1 MARQRVIVGIDVG
14 TSKIAT
20 VVATPSGDSGNIR
33 VIGAATVDSVGIKK
47 SQIVDI
53 EEAIASITKSVEASE
68 RMAGLSISDAVISI
82 GGAHIGSQNS
92 RGVVA
97 VAHPDGE
104 IDTDD
109 VRRVIEAARA
119 VSLPAS
125 QEILHVLPR
134 EYKVDSQEGIKD
146 PVGMSGIRLEAEVH
160 IVTASATAVRNLTKC
175 LTELGITSNSLVY
188 SGLASSES
196 VLTPTEKELGV
207 VLVDLGGGTT
217 SIAIW
222 VDGSLAHSAVL
233 PIGARNITNDLAIGM
248 RLSLDAAEKV
258 KRFLSQKEKK
268 PSLPASTAGGPK
280 GEKPDEDSD
289 EIDLVKLGIA
299 EEHAK
304 TSKKT
309 LIDGIIRPRLQEV
322 FTMVGMELKESGFG
336 GRTPAGVVLT
346 GGGAKTVAIDTM
358 CRRVLSLPVRI
369 GAPQTLEG
377 LIDDIKDDPS
387 YAVTEGLLLYAVRNN
402 LVMNRASGSRPSL
415 RKFTDRFPVKGVVNK
430 TMEFLK
436 QFLP

>member
-1 MARQRVIVGIDVG
+1 MARQQVTVGIDVG

-20 VVATPSGDSGNIR
+20 VVAALSGDTGNIH
-33 VIGAATVDSVGIKK
+33 VIGASTVESAGIKK

-53 EEAIASITKSVEASE
+53 EEAISSITKSVESSE

-82 GGAHIGSQNS
+82 GGAHIASQNS
-92 RGVVA
+92 TGVVA
-97 VAHPDGE
+97 VAHPEGE
-104 IDTDD
+104 IDDDD

-146 PVGMSGIRLEAEVH
+146 PIGMSGIRLEAEVH

-175 LTELGITSNSLVY
+175 LTELGITPISLVY
-188 SGLASSES
+188 SGLAASES
-196 VLTPTEKELGV
+196 VLTPTERELGV

-248 RLSLDAAEKV
+248 RLSLQAAEQV
-258 KRFLSQKEKK
+258 KRFLSQREKK
-268 PSLPASTAGGPK
+268 PTFPK
-280 GEKPDEDSD
+280 GEKPEEDSD
-289 EIDLVKLGIA
+289 EVDLVKLGIV

-346 GGGAKTVAIDTM
+346 GGGAKTVAIDAM
-358 CRRVLSLPVRI
+358 ARRVLSLPVRI
-369 GAPQTLEG
+369 GAPGTLAG
-377 LIDDIKDDPS
+377 LIDDIKDDS
-387 YAVTEGLLLYAVRNN
+387 GYAVTEGLLLYAVRNN
-402 LVMNRASGSRPSL
+402 LAVARSQGSRSSL
-415 RKFTDRFPVKGVVNK
+415 RKLADRLPVKGMVNK
-430 TMEFLK
+430 TMDFLK

>member
-1 MARQRVIVGIDVG
+1 MVGIDVG
-14 TSKIAT
+14 TSKITA
-20 VVATPSGDSGNIR
+20 VVATHSGAAEELR
-33 VIGAATVDSVGIKK
+33 VIGAAMVESAGIKK

-53 EEAIASITKSVEASE
+53 EEAIAEITKSVEAAE
-68 RMAGLSISDAVISI
+68 RMAGLSISEAVVSI
-82 GGAHIGSQNS
+82 GGAHIASQNS
-92 RGVVA
+92 TGVVA
-97 VAHPDGE
+97 VAHPEGE
-104 IDTDD
+104 IDDED

-175 LTELGITSNSLVY
+175 LTELGIAPVSLVY
-188 SGLASSES
+188 SGLAASES

-217 SIAIW
+217 SVAIW
-222 VDGSLAHSAVL
+222 VDGSLAHSSVL

-258 KRFLSQKEKK
+258 KRFLSEREKK
-268 PSLPASTAGGPK
+268 PTFPK
-280 GEKPDEDSD
+280 GEKPEEDGDEM
-289 EIDLVKLGIA
+289 DLVKLGIG

-322 FTMVGMELKESGFG
+322 FTMIGMELRESGFG

-346 GGGAKTVAIDTM
+346 GGGAKTVSIDTM
-358 CRRVLSLPVRI
+358 CKRVLSLPVRI
-369 GAPQTLEG
+369 GAPGTLEG
-377 LIDDIKDDPS
+377 LVDDIKDDPA
-387 YAVTEGLLLYAVRNN
+387 YAVTEGLLLYAAKNHLAVSRT
-402 LVMNRASGSRPSL
+402 SGSRPSL
-415 RKFTDRFPVKGVVNK
+415 KKFTDRFPVKGVVNK
-430 TMEFLK
+430 TVEFLK

>member
-1 MARQRVIVGIDVG
+1 MARQRVVIGIDVG

-20 VVATPSGDSGNIR
+20 VVATPSGESENIR
-33 VIGAATVDSVGIKK
+33 VIGAATVESKGIKK

-53 EEAIASITKSVEASE
+53 EEAIASITKSVESSE
-68 RMAGLSISDAVISI
+68 RMAGLSISDAVVSI
-82 GGAHIGSQNS
+82 GGAHIASLNS
-92 RGVVA
+92 TGVVA
-97 VAHPDGE
+97 VSHPEGE
-104 IDTDD
+104 IDDDD

-119 VSLPAS
+119 VTVPAS

-134 EYKVDSQEGIKD
+134 EYTVDSQEGIKD

-160 IVTASATAVRNLTKC
+160 IVTASATAVRNLSKC
-175 LTELGITSNSLVY
+175 LTELGITPISLVY
-188 SGLASSES
+188 SGLAASES

-207 VLVDLGGGTT
+207 VLVDVGGGTT

-222 VDGSLAHSAVL
+222 IDGSLSHSAVL

-268 PSLPASTAGGPK
+268 PSLPK
-280 GEKPDEDSD
+280 GEKPEEESD
-289 EIDLVKLGIA
+289 EIDLVKLGIS
-299 EEHAK
+299 EERAK

-358 CRRVLSLPVRI
+358 CKRVLSLPVRI
-369 GAPQTLEG
+369 GAPGTLEG

-387 YAVTEGLLLYAVRNN
+387 FSVTEGLLLYAARNN
-402 LVMNRASGSRPSL
+402 LAVVRASGSRPSL
-415 RKFTDRFPVKGVVNK
+415 RKLADRLPVKGMMNK

>member
-20 VVATPSGDSGNIR
+20 VVATPSGESGNIR

-53 EEAIASITKSVEASE
+53 EEAIASITQSVESSE
-68 RMAGLSISDAVISI
+68 RMAGLSISDAVVSI
-82 GGAHIGSQNS
+82 GGSHIGSQNS

-104 IDTDD
+104 IDDDD

-160 IVTASATAVRNLTKC
+160 IVTASATAARNLTKC
-175 LTELGITSNSLVY
+175 LTELGITPNSLVY

-268 PSLPASTAGGPK
+268 PALPK
-280 GEKPDEDSD
+280 GEKPEEDND

-358 CRRVLSLPVRI
+358 CKRVLSLPVRI
-369 GAPQTLEG
+369 GAPETLEG

-402 LVMNRASGSRPSL
+402 LAVNRASGSRPSL
-415 RKFTDRFPVKGVVNK
+415 RKLADRFPVKGVVNK

>member
-1 MARQRVIVGIDVG
+1 MSRQRVIVGIDVG

-53 EEAIASITKSVEASE
+53 EEAIASITKSVESSE
-68 RMAGLSISDAVISI
+68 RMAGLSISDAVVSI
-82 GGAHIGSQNS
+82 GGSHIESQNS

-97 VAHPDGE
+97 VSHPDGE
-104 IDTDD
+104 IDHDD

-175 LTELGITSNSLVY
+175 LTELGITQNSLVY

-196 VLTPTEKELGV
+196 VLTSTEKELGV

-248 RLSLDAAEKV
+248 RVSLDAAEKV

-268 PSLPASTAGGPK
+268 PSLPK
-280 GEKPDEDSD
+280 GEKQEEDSD

-358 CRRVLSLPVRI
+358 CKRVLSLPVRI

-415 RKFTDRFPVKGVVNK
+415 RKFTDRFPVKGAVNK
-430 TMEFLK
+430 TVEFLK

>member
-1 MARQRVIVGIDVG
+1 MSRQRVIVGIDVG

-33 VIGAATVDSVGIKK
+33 IIGAATVDSVGIKK

-53 EEAIASITKSVEASE
+53 EEAIASITQSVEASE

-82 GGAHIGSQNS
+82 GGSHIGSQNS

-104 IDTDD
+104 IDHDD

-175 LTELGITSNSLVY
+175 LTELGITQNSLVY

-268 PSLPASTAGGPK
+268 PSLPK
-280 GEKPDEDSD
+280 GEKPEEDSD

-430 TMEFLK
+430 TVEFLK